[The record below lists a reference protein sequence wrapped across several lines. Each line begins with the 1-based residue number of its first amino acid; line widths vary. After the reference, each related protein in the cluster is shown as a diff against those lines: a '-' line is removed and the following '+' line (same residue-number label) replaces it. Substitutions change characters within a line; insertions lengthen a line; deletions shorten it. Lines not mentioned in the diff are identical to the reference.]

1 MNAPT
6 PVVAVDG
13 PSGSGKGTVSRA
25 LATRLGWHFLDSGAL
40 YRLVAHA
47 ALDRGL
53 ALDDTDGLAA
63 LARQLD
69 VRFDTD
75 SDRIWLGD
83 AEVSLVIRSEAVGD
97 AASRVAAL
105 PGVREALLQRQ
116 RDCRAAPGLVA
127 DGRDMGSVVFPA
139 AEVKIYLT
147 ASAGERARRRYNQL
161 KEKGI
166 KADMAEL
173 VAAIEARDRRDMERP
188 VAPLKPAGD
197 AVVLDTSGLDIQGS
211 IEAALGIVTSR
222 LEVPAT

>member
-1 MNAPT
+1 MSDRA

-47 ALDRGL
+47 ALDRGV
-53 ALDDTDGLAA
+53 ALDNEAGLAD
-63 LARQLD
+63 LARHLE

-83 AEVSLVIRSEAVGD
+83 KEVSLAIRSEAAGD

-105 PGVREALLQRQ
+105 PGVREALLRLQ
-116 RDCRAAPGLVA
+116 RDFQTAPGLVA
-127 DGRDMGSVVFPA
+127 DGRDMGSVVFPE

-147 ASAGERARRRYNQL
+147 ASAGERARRRHNQL

-166 KADMAEL
+166 EADMAEL

-188 VAPLKPAGD
+188 VAPLKPAED
-197 AVVLDTSGLDIQGS
+197 AVVLDTSGLDIEGS
-211 IEAALGIVTSR
+211 IEAALGIVRQR
-222 LEVPAT
+222 LAIT

>member
-1 MNAPT
+1 MSDPAPV

-47 ALDRGL
+47 ALDRGV
-53 ALDDTDGLAA
+53 ALDDEAA
-63 LARQLD
+63 LADLARHLE

-75 SDRIWLGD
+75 SDRIWLGED
-83 AEVSLVIRSEAVGD
+83 EVSLAIRSEAAGD

-105 PGVREALLQRQ
+105 PGVREALLQLQ
-116 RDCRAAPGLVA
+116 RDFRAAPGLVA
-127 DGRDMGSVVFPA
+127 DGRDMGSVVFPG

-147 ASAGERARRRYNQL
+147 ASAEERARRRYNQL
-161 KEKGI
+161 KEKDI
-166 KADMAEL
+166 EADMAEL

-188 VAPLKPAGD
+188 VAPLKPAED
-197 AVVLDTSGLDIQGS
+197 AVVLDTSGLDIKGS
-211 IEAALGIVTSR
+211 IEAALEIARSR
-222 LEVPAT
+222 LGG